1 MITVRNDPSK
11 VFAEADAISLAS
23 FADWLEE
30 ATVPLGFQFDYREKS
45 WTVIPGY
52 KGTQKVQRSLE
63 NGKFMTLEF
72 SLPEDSQDVIV
83 QLVPVDGLVTTLERV
98 LVGIGKLGQRRRSI
112 RELSKVTGVS
122 KSTTHKY
129 VQRLRK
135 LGLLY
140 PRQGGYVDRD
150 IWLTEL
156 GFTVLEA
163 LT

>member
-1 MITVRNDPSK
+1 M
-11 VFAEADAISLAS
+11 SLVEFS
-23 FADWLEE
+23 DWLWYKS
-30 ATVPLGFQFDYREKS
+30 VPLGFQFDYREKS

-52 KGTQKVQRSLE
+52 KGTQKVQRSLGD
-63 NGKFMTLEF
+63 GKFMTLEF
-72 SLPEDSQDVIV
+72 SLPEDSQDVVV

-98 LVGIGKLGQRRRSI
+98 LVEIGKLEWRRRSI
-112 RELSKVTGVS
+112 RELSKATGVS

-156 GFTVLEA
+156 GLTVLEA